1 MAKSKTDTD
10 TGDQVDVAEL
20 RRQLDA
26 ANAEKETYR
35 AQASTETQRRREAE
49 KANMG
54 AQERALVSELESSES
69 RLESLEGDLNSMEEQ
84 IARLA
89 DEPGQGKEVA
99 KLNRRMAEAA
109 AEQRDLKNRKT
120 WLESQRERLK
130 KPAPTDNAPTEGAR
144 LMPNG
149 YPFDNFDPQTKAWL
163 EKHPRAFTD
172 AVYYDKC
179 IAAAQSATRL
189 EGIPDRSPEY
199 FAFIETKL
207 GERQVENTDEVDEEE
222 DEGEEVQTPQTE
234 ERYTPERPQP
244 RAAGPGSGAAPPS
257 RQVPS
262 GGGGGNRRMPALTA
276 QEKEVALS
284 LYSHVPGLSDADKL
298 KRYADNRK
306 YMKERNP
313 QHFQGYN

>member
-84 IARLA
+84 IARLS

-109 AEQRDLKNRKT
+109 AEHRESGNSGALASRRTTKNPGALAT
-120 WLESQRERLK
+120 HGFLPSSSL
-130 KPAPTDNAPTEGAR
+130 PATSYT
-144 LMPNG
+144 
-149 YPFDNFDPQTKAWL
+149 
-163 EKHPRAFTD
+163 
-172 AVYYDKC
+172 
-179 IAAAQSATRL
+179 S
-189 EGIPDRSPEY
+189 RSP
-199 FAFIETKL
+199 
-207 GERQVENTDEVDEEE
+207 RV
-222 DEGEEVQTPQTE
+222 
-234 ERYTPERPQP
+234 
-244 RAAGPGSGAAPPS
+244 
-257 RQVPS
+257 
-262 GGGGGNRRMPALTA
+262 
-276 QEKEVALS
+276 
-284 LYSHVPGLSDADKL
+284 
-298 KRYADNRK
+298 
-306 YMKERNP
+306 
-313 QHFQGYN
+313 